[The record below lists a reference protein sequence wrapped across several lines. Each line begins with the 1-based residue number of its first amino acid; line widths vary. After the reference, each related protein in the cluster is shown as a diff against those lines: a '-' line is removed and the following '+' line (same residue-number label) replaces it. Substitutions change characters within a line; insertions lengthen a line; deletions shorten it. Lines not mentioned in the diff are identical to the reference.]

1 MLRSPSSVSC
11 DIGLS
16 ITVLA
21 VLLLKRLIALTPLPL
36 LAVVVVVVVVAAVCS
51 SGSFDSSTGVVRNG
65 TRDMVS

>member
-16 ITVLA
+16 IMVLA

-36 LAVVVVVVVVAAVCS
+36 LAVVLVVVMAVCS
-51 SGSFDSSTGVVRNG
+51 SGLYDSSTGVVRSG
-65 TRDMVS
+65 TRDIVS